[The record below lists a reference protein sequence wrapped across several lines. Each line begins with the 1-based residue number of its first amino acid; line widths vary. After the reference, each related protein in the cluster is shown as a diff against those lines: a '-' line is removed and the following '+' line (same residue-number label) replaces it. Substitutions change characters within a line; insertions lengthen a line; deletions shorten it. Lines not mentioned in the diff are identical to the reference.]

1 MMRRDFLLAALG
13 VFIASSRTAAASPS
27 ASLTPAQSR
36 AFRAWMTRIVSAQFS
51 MGPTPRWV
59 QRDCAGLV
67 RFAVAEA
74 LRDHDE
80 KWKRANG
87 LAGQPAPPE
96 VALDAVQQELRHSWR
111 LADGARSAYA
121 NALELIQENTRF
133 VAKDCNMAAL
143 GDLLFFDQGDSQHLM
158 IWMGSF
164 IAYHTGSETAG
175 DNGLRSIAL
184 RDLLRWADTRWRPE
198 QNNPNFAGV
207 YRLDFLSA

>member
-1 MMRRDFLLAALG
+1 M
-13 VFIASSRTAAASPS
+13 AS
-27 ASLTPAQSR
+27 
-36 AFRAWMTRIVSAQFS
+36 
-51 MGPTPRWV
+51 
-59 QRDCAGLV
+59 
-67 RFAVAEA
+67 
-74 LRDHDE
+74 
-80 KWKRANG
+80 
-87 LAGQPAPPE
+87 
-96 VALDAVQQELRHSWR
+96 
-111 LADGARSAYA
+111 
-121 NALELIQENTRF
+121 
-133 VAKDCNMAAL
+133 L